1 MKITK
6 GSTDIL
12 IAIFL
17 FTHIIAGCT
26 SLVKTKPNNILNGI
40 YPPFFKQIQKE
51 NSLLAKEIGKL
62 PELKDGIQDNERSA
76 LKILCNEYKN
86 NTKLFDHAFIQMYKI
101 GLSDVREYC
110 SPLQALFWIA
120 QEGDAKILSDIIN
133 YYSLDNLLS
142 RAWKFDPP
150 VFSDDQLI
158 EIIEDISDNKLREQ
172 YLRDRKIS
180 TNKQIQNFLL
190 IDYRLNKKIFSK
202 KSKKL
207 LLNKNSSKHI
217 HWSDFNIVV
226 KRLNS
231 PELVDYYEHAQ
242 IQWVDWRT
250 LPSWP
255 QPSSYVFKHGEGDCT
270 AIADFT
276 ALCLKTGGYKA
287 YELKLPP
294 KRSVDAHHSIC
305 IFYVNG
311 IKYVMDN
318 GSPIQKGIHLYK
330 DY

>member
-6 GSTDIL
+6 GSAEIL
-12 IAIFL
+12 ITILL
-17 FTHIIAGCT
+17 FTQIIAGCT
-26 SLVKTKPNNILNGI
+26 SLAKTKPNNMFTGI
-40 YPPFFKQIQKE
+40 YPPFFNQIQKE

-62 PELKDGIQDNERSA
+62 PELKDGIQDSERSA
-76 LKILCNEYKN
+76 LKILCNEYQN
-86 NTKLFDHAFIQMYKI
+86 NTKLFDHVFIQMYKI
-101 GLSDVREYC
+101 GLLDVRKYC

-120 QEGDAKILSDIIN
+120 QEGDAKKISDIIN

-142 RAWKFDPP
+142 KAWKFDPP
-150 VFSDDQLI
+150 VFSDAQLM
-158 EIIEDISDNKLREQ
+158 EIIEDISDNKLIEQ
-172 YLRDRKIS
+172 YLRDRKTS

-190 IDYRLNKKIFSK
+190 IDYRVNKEVFSK
-202 KSKKL
+202 RSKKL
-207 LLNKNSSKHI
+207 LQGKNSSKHI
-217 HWSDFNIVV
+217 HWSDFHTVV
-226 KRLNS
+226 ERLNS

-255 QPSSYVFKHGEGDCT
+255 QSSRYVFKYGEGDCT

-287 YELKLPP
+287 YEFKLSP

-318 GSPIQKGIHLYK
+318 GSPVQKGIRLYK
-330 DY
+330 D